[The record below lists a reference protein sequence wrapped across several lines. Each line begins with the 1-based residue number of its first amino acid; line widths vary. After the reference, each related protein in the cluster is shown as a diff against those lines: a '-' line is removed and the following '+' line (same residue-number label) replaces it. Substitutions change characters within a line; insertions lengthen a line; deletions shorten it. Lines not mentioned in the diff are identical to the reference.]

1 MGIGTFKEID
11 KASAIEKAKAY
22 ALKHGYIGAELRD
35 EDYPPYGF
43 AFYLL
48 SDDND
53 QNRDV
58 FAPVGLPEVL
68 VIDKITGT
76 ETLTR
81 ALI

>member
-1 MGIGTFKEID
+1 MGFKKIKEVD
-11 KASAIEKAKAY
+11 RTSAIKKAKVY
-22 ALKHGYIGAELRD
+22 ALEHGYIGAELRD

-48 SDDND
+48 SNDDD
-53 QNRDV
+53 QNSDV

>member
-48 SDDND
+48 SDDD
-53 QNRDV
+53 QSSDV
-58 FAPVGLPEVL
+58 MNPVGLPEVL

-81 ALI
+81 ALL